1 MPTTAA
7 EAVITENAH
16 YSYTEVAPAERAR
29 VLVVDD
35 NPVNQRVSLR
45 MLEKL
50 GHSVDVADNGIGALA
65 ALGRVH
71 YDAVLMDCQMPEMDG
86 FDATREIRRREG
98 SERHTP
104 IIAMTAGAMSG
115 DEEKCLDSGMDA
127 YLSKPVKARA
137 LAEMVARWTA
147 PVQHS
152 RPGAARDD
160 TIRGL
165 LDQTYVSGLRDLGA
179 DEFDKLVRLFLKD
192 GSARVLGL
200 RQAQADNDS
209 RAMVKLAHS
218 LKGSASSFGAGSLAA
233 RCGELQARASLAD
246 AAEDAR
252 LIDSVE
258 AEFALASAALRE
270 ELVTAATPARGD
282 RIGGR
287 S

>member
-1 MPTTAA
+1 MLTSAA
-7 EAVITENAH
+7 DAVIAENAR
-16 YSYTEVAPAERAR
+16 YAFTEVAPADRAR

-71 YDAVLMDCQMPEMDG
+71 YDAVLMDCQMPDMDG

-115 DEEKCLDSGMDA
+115 DEEKCLDAGMDA

-137 LAEMVARWTA
+137 LADMVARWTA
-147 PVQHS
+147 SGPQS
-152 RPGAARDD
+152 TLGAAQVHP
-160 TIRGL
+160 IRGL

-192 GSARVLGL
+192 GTTRMLGL
-200 RQAQADNDS
+200 RQAQADNDT

-252 LIDSVE
+252 LIDNVE

-270 ELVTAATPARGD
+270 ELAPAAATARSD
-282 RIGGR
+282 GR